1 MKDRIYLAE
10 VNGYDPVTEA
20 EVTWRFATGLGY
32 DAGGEDG
39 WYAPRIEKP
48 AALSRT
54 MAGPEGGRMAVSWGE
69 LSLINN
75 DGGIDLMA
83 THFFDG
89 REMTLKV
96 GFDAA
101 PYDSYVTIL
110 TAQIE
115 AVAVERERVS
125 VRLRDRAV
133 TLEKPFSSKKYL
145 GNNVLPNGVEG
156 TADDLIDQSVI
167 KIYGRVALMAPVLVN
182 TSKLIYQYNDGVAE
196 LLNVF
201 DAGAYIT
208 RALPDY
214 TSLEEMQAYEPDPG
228 TFICWPEGGYFRL
241 GATPFGNVSVSVADS
256 LEYSEVSAAGLLK
269 RILADSAQNRPDS
282 TQPKTGA
289 DWHLR
294 DLQILNEK
302 NAGSMGLIVAAEET
316 TASLLDRVCKSVGAS
331 WGFDALG
338 ALRVVRMDVPDG
350 TPAVVLEEND
360 ILTAERQ
367 PDEQIPYW
375 SATVKADVNYLVQD
389 KAGLAGVVSEGR
401 ALWFKNETRDQK
413 ASDETVK
420 ATRLLSDEKVYDS
433 LFNGIATA
441 RAEANRRLDL
451 YSARRDVVTLTL
463 PNPLR
468 YSQLLDVGSI
478 LMLKLKRLGH
488 EEGKLFQVIAVQPD
502 YSRDTLDLT
511 CWG

>member
-1 MKDRIYLAE
+1 MKERIFIAE
-10 VNGYDPVTEA
+10 VHGFDPLTESA
-20 EVTWRFATGLGY
+20 RVWKFATGLGY
-32 DAGGEDG
+32 DAGGEEG

-54 MAGPEGGRMAVSWGE
+54 MAGPEGGRMSVSWGE

-75 DGGIDLMA
+75 DGGIDAMA
-83 THFFDG
+83 DAFFDG
-89 REMTLKV
+89 REMVLKV
-96 GFDAA
+96 GFEKD
-101 PYDSYVTIL
+101 PYDSFVTIL

-133 TLEKPFSSKKYL
+133 TLDKPFSSKKYL
-145 GNNVLPNGVEG
+145 GDNVLPNGVQG

-182 TSKLIYQYNDGVAE
+182 TAKLIYQYNDGFAH

-208 RALPDY
+208 RAEPDY
-214 TSLEEMQAYEPDPG
+214 ASLEEMQAFAPDSG

-241 GATPFGNVSVSVADS
+241 GATPFGDISVSAADS
-256 LEYSEVSAAGLLK
+256 LDYSDVSASGLLK
-269 RILADSAQNRPDS
+269 RILTDSAQNRPDS
-282 TQPKTGA
+282 TQPRTGA
-289 DWHLR
+289 DWHLF
-294 DLQILNEK
+294 DLQTLNEK
-302 NAGSMGLIVAAEET
+302 NAGSMGLIVGAEET
-316 TASLLDRVCKSVGAS
+316 TASLLDRVCKSAGAS

-338 ALRVVRMDVPDG
+338 ALRVVRMDVPDE

-367 PDEQIPYW
+367 PDEQVPYW
-375 SATVKADVNYLVQD
+375 SATVKADVNYFVQD
-389 KAGLAGVVSEGR
+389 KSRLAGVVSEGR

-413 ASDETVK
+413 SSDDMVK
-420 ATRLLSDEKVYDS
+420 ATRLLSDEKVYDT

-441 RAEANRRLDL
+441 RAESKRRLDL

-468 YSQLLDVGSI
+468 YSQLLDVGSV

-488 EEGKLFQVIAVQPD
+488 EEGKLFRVTSIQPD
-502 YSRDTLDLT
+502 YGRDTLDLT